1 MQSPIDERGEELR
14 KLGGVARADLLEKAG
29 MLYEAINPQAALTSR
44 ATFLLLSAL
53 ALIGLSLASSK
64 PQTVQVLGFTLQAE
78 HWIYLAGPLA
88 LVVCYSLL
96 LLTISW
102 RVEVRRYNYL
112 VVPLKVEFLG
122 AIRNANETLMMDEF
136 VRPVE
141 GIAAEQVSNSRHS
154 DQYSLD
160 VNAQIDELD
169 AEMERVSLRLRGM
182 ERAQIDAA
190 NSKEEGGMSIGS
202 EAIGFDEISRQIDL
216 LREELHA
223 LKERRAKLGSD
234 FRERHT
240 SSRTSF
246 DDHGREVSRRIQALQ
261 DEELPHYQD
270 MRIAAE
276 LNTKLS
282 ARMIGF
288 GFYFPAAF
296 ALGACGVFVYMA
308 FNGYTS
314 L

>member
-1 MQSPIDERGEELR
+1 MQKPIDERGAELS
-14 KLGGVARADLLEKAG
+14 KLGGVARADLIEKAG
-29 MLYEAINPQAALTSR
+29 RLYEAINPQAALTSR

-122 AIRNANETLMMDEF
+122 AIRTANEKLIRDEF

-141 GIAAEQVSNSRHS
+141 GIAAEQLSSSRLS
-154 DQYSLD
+154 DRYSLD

-169 AEMERVSLRLRGM
+169 AEVDMVSLRLRGM

-190 NSKEEGGMSIGS
+190 NAREGYGRPIGS
-202 EAIGFDEISRQIDL
+202 EPAGTDEISRQIDL
-216 LREELHA
+216 LREKLHA

-234 FRERHT
+234 FREHHA
-240 SSRTSF
+240 SSRASF
-246 DDHGREVSRRIQALQ
+246 DDHGRGVSRRIQEMQ
-261 DEELPHYQD
+261 DEELPHYRD

-308 FNGYTS
+308 FKGYNS